1 MSHATGHDAPT
12 GAGGV
17 RVDLY
22 AAARGE
28 KVDTVRKRIQ
38 RGHLA
43 GYKGT
48 DHRWYVVEELTP
60 LAAQD
65 TTGHDA
71 PHDATYD
78 ATRQDRTRD
87 TRHDTTSAVA
97 VNPSA
102 RAQLEAVRDEW
113 LAPLIAQITEQAERI
128 GRLEA
133 ERDGQVELL
142 AELRRRA
149 EVAEAELDGARL
161 RLAEVSVPAVVVVAG
176 QETTEA
182 PRATATTP
190 AAHRPAQR
198 LWQRLRQRFGGG

>member
-1 MSHATGHDAPT
+1 MSHATGHDATT
-12 GAGGV
+12 GAVGI

-60 LAAQD
+60 LATQD
-65 TTGHDA
+65 ATHDR
-71 PHDATYD
+71 TYD
-78 ATRQDRTRD
+78 ATRQDRAHD

-97 VNPSA
+97 VSPSA

-133 ERDGQVELL
+133 ERDGQGDLV

-149 EVAEAELDGARL
+149 DVAEAELEAARL
-161 RLAEVSVPAVVVVAG
+161 RLAEVDAPAVVVVAG
-176 QETTEA
+176 QDATEG
-182 PRATATTP
+182 
-190 AAHRPAQR
+190 AHSSPTISPAQQGAQG
-198 LWQRLRQRFGGG
+198 LWWRLRRVWRRR